1 MVRWSAANAH
11 RQIARKVD
19 WSLTFHGFL
28 RREIAEELRRRAPER
43 RDRGD
48 PRPAPG
54 RGNRALQ
61 IAFGAPLGGSA
72 FGAAPAPSRPEFEDM
87 IDVPANIHRL
97 PSRRP

>member
-43 RDRGD
+43 RGLGD
-48 PRPAPG
+48 TRNAGKPMSQENFLARV
-54 RGNRALQ
+54 
-61 IAFGAPLGGSA
+61 AFGLPLTD
-72 FGAAPAPSRPEFEDM
+72 APAPSSPETGHV
-87 IDVPANIHRL
+87 IDIAA
-97 PSRRP
+97 RRIS